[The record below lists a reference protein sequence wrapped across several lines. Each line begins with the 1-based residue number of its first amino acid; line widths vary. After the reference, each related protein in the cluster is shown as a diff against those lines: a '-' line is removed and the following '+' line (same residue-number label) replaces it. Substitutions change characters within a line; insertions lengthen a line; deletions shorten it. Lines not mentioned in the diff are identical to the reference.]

1 MQMSRLIRAFA
12 ACAALALPWAAH
24 AQASGDWIHDA
35 QKSFYAA
42 TVNDSGNVFGQWCD
56 PQDRSCTYLV
66 AFPASC
72 RDGARYPALANGD
85 GGADSVTLICRGA
98 LDGRNAEGRPLY
110 RYAFENFDQVDTL
123 VRGSR
128 RIGIAFPI
136 DGDAFR
142 VLRFSLAGSQA
153 AIATMRGAVERGPA
167 PGRQNTRDQ
176 RL

>member
-1 MQMSRLIRAFA
+1 MHRPIRAL
-12 ACAALALPWAAH
+12 AALAAAALPWTVQ

-66 AFPASC
+66 AFTASC
-72 RDGARYPALANGD
+72 RDGARYPAVANGE
-85 GGADSVTLICRGA
+85 GGADAVTLVCRGA
-98 LDGRNAEGRPLY
+98 LDGRNAEGRPLF
-110 RYAFENFDQVDTL
+110 RYAFENFDQIDTL
-123 VRGSR
+123 VRGSK

-142 VLRFSLAGSQA
+142 VLRFSLAGSQT
-153 AIATMRGAVERGPA
+153 AIGAMRGAIERG
-167 PGRQNTRDQ
+167 GRQNTRDL